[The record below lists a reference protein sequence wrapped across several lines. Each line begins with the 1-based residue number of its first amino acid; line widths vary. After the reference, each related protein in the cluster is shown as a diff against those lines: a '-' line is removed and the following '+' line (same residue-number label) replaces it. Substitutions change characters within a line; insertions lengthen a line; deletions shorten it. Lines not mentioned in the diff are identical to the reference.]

1 MQHIKNWWQAIRF
14 HFTFPTFL
22 PVLLGTEYALL
33 ETEQCNILSFFAV
46 LFATICHHIGLNLA
60 DDYYDYC
67 HGTDLFKETGKN
79 IYAGGS
85 GVLLSGKIKPSIIKM
100 VAIFCYCITAII
112 GLLLSYIHGYL
123 VLALG
128 IFGIFC
134 SFYYT
139 APPLKFAYRGF
150 GELAIWLNFGPILVL
165 GSYYV
170 QTHTVSIGAILLS
183 ILMGTSIF
191 CLIIANEIP
200 DQATDKAAAKNTLI
214 VLFGKKFGIL
224 AIIFSIMLIFSILL
238 TAIIIDIFP
247 PILITSFLSI
257 PIAYY
262 GIKTLTNTMNTNNIH
277 GNEFIVGFCNILGI
291 ILICSFGFILF
302 KSNHLMLTSIM
313 LATVVLFYIPIA
325 LFTPKSVA

>member
-238 TAIIIDIFP
+238 IAIIIDIFP

-302 KSNHLMLTSIM
+302 KSNHLMLTSVM

>member
-238 TAIIIDIFP
+238 IAIIIDIFP

>member
-183 ILMGTSIF
+183 ILMGTSID
-191 CLIIANEIP
+191 ANMEIESE
-200 DQATDKAAAKNTLI
+200 T
-214 VLFGKKFGIL
+214 
-224 AIIFSIMLIFSILL
+224 
-238 TAIIIDIFP
+238 
-247 PILITSFLSI
+247 
-257 PIAYY
+257 
-262 GIKTLTNTMNTNNIH
+262 
-277 GNEFIVGFCNILGI
+277 
-291 ILICSFGFILF
+291 
-302 KSNHLMLTSIM
+302 KSSLQS
-313 LATVVLFYIPIA
+313 PR
-325 LFTPKSVA
+325 

>member
-14 HFTFPTFL
+14 HFTFPTFV

-238 TAIIIDIFP
+238 IAIIIDIFP

-302 KSNHLMLTSIM
+302 KSNYLMLTSVM